1 MVDGFDAV
9 VEIEN
14 LSAAL
19 DFALDGLDDGG
30 FVVGDDVGLDGL
42 AFLGGGFDGGEVADA
57 GEAHVEGTGYG
68 GGGHGDD
75 VDIAAE
81 PFELFFGGDAEA
93 LLFVDYEQSEVFE
106 LDILGEDS
114 VGADEDV
121 DFAAMGASEG
131 FVLLFAGAE
140 AADHVDGDGEGGHAF
155 DEGVVVLLGKD
166 GSGYEEGD
174 LLAVLNGFEGAA
186 HGNFGFAEA
195 DIAAEELIHGLGFFH
210 GGFELVGGGELVSGF
225 GVGEGGF
232 EFGLLGGVGG

>member
-1 MVDGFDAV
+1 M
-9 VEIEN
+9 
-14 LSAAL
+14 
-19 DFALDGLDDGG
+19 
-30 FVVGDDVGLDGL
+30 
-42 AFLGGGFDGGEVADA
+42 
-57 GEAHVEGTGYG
+57 
-68 GGGHGDD
+68 
-75 VDIAAE
+75 
-81 PFELFFGGDAEA
+81 
-93 LLFVDYEQSEVFE
+93 
-106 LDILGEDS
+106 
-114 VGADEDV
+114 GADEDV

-140 AADHVDGDGEGGHAF
+140 AADHVEGDGEGGHAF

-210 GGFELVGGGELVSGF
+210 GGFKLVGGGELVSGF